1 MLPNFRILNPTELE
15 KIEDLL
21 KEYFS
26 SCNLYILNILERDR
40 KVVDLK
46 EIFFE
51 VDLKKTNATEK
62 DKIAKICFSLEFFR
76 KIEAYYNHMFDEKNK
91 EYNVKIGAIIR
102 NHRKNKKI
110 TQIELAE
117 RVGLGKVS
125 IQKYESG
132 ERAVPFNVL
141 VNIFKELDIDIDV
154 LKKFFKNEEI
164 SDFKNILS
172 SLLLGEKS
180 KKKLKQ
186 ILLFID
192 YFESLGFSFFIT
204 DTLDSENNLRYGT
217 LEDFIRNPK
226 VVIVKAPNNNY
237 FNIGI
242 KDFLHFLT
250 LYSTNNIKNL
260 YSFLEIYHLDRS
272 DTINDPS
279 EIDRMQDL
287 FSEYPLTQESNFEEI
302 LEKLDKKNKGV

>member
-1 MLPNFRILNPTELE
+1 MNEN
-15 KIEDLL
+15 
-21 KEYFS
+21 
-26 SCNLYILNILERDR
+26 
-40 KVVDLK
+40 
-46 EIFFE
+46 
-51 VDLKKTNATEK
+51 
-62 DKIAKICFSLEFFR
+62 
-76 KIEAYYNHMFDEKNK
+76 EKNK
-91 EYNVKIGAIIR
+91 YNIEIGSIIR
-102 NHRKNKKI
+102 NYRKNKKI

-117 RVGLGKVS
+117 KVGLGKVS

-141 VNIFKELDIDIDV
+141 VNIFQELNIDMDV
-154 LKKFFKNEEI
+154 LKKFFKNQKITE
-164 SDFKNILS
+164 FKSILS
-172 SLLLGEKS
+172 SLSTSGES
-180 KKKLKQ
+180 KKRIKQ

-242 KDFLHFLT
+242 KDFLRFLT

>member
-1 MLPNFRILNPTELE
+1 MNEN
-15 KIEDLL
+15 
-21 KEYFS
+21 
-26 SCNLYILNILERDR
+26 
-40 KVVDLK
+40 
-46 EIFFE
+46 
-51 VDLKKTNATEK
+51 
-62 DKIAKICFSLEFFR
+62 
-76 KIEAYYNHMFDEKNK
+76 EKNK
-91 EYNVKIGAIIR
+91 YNIEIGSIIR
-102 NHRKNKKI
+102 NYRKNKKI
-110 TQIELAE
+110 TQIKLAE
-117 RVGLGKVS
+117 KVGLGKVS

-164 SDFKNILS
+164 SNFKNILS
-172 SLLLGEKS
+172 SLLLGGKS
-180 KKKLKQ
+180 KRRLKQ

-226 VVIVKAPNNNY
+226 VAIVKAPDNNY

-242 KDFLHFLT
+242 KDFLRFLT
-250 LYSTNNIKNL
+250 LYSANNIKNL

-287 FSEYPLTQESNFEEI
+287 FSEYPLTQEGNFEEV

>member
-1 MLPNFRILNPTELE
+1 MNEN
-15 KIEDLL
+15 
-21 KEYFS
+21 
-26 SCNLYILNILERDR
+26 
-40 KVVDLK
+40 
-46 EIFFE
+46 
-51 VDLKKTNATEK
+51 
-62 DKIAKICFSLEFFR
+62 
-76 KIEAYYNHMFDEKNK
+76 EKNK
-91 EYNVKIGAIIR
+91 YNIEIGSIIR
-102 NHRKNKKI
+102 NYRKNKKI

-117 RVGLGKVS
+117 KVGLGKVS

-141 VNIFKELDIDIDV
+141 VNIFQELNIDMDV
-154 LKKFFKNEEI
+154 LKKFFKNQKITE
-164 SDFKNILS
+164 FKSILS
-172 SLLLGEKS
+172 SLSTSGES
-180 KKKLKQ
+180 KKRIKQ

-226 VVIVKAPNNNY
+226 VAIVKAPDNNY

-242 KDFLHFLT
+242 KDFLRFLT

-279 EIDRMQDL
+279 EIDRMEDL
-287 FSEYPLTQESNFEEI
+287 FSEYPLTQEGNFEEV

>member
-1 MLPNFRILNPTELE
+1 MNEN
-15 KIEDLL
+15 
-21 KEYFS
+21 
-26 SCNLYILNILERDR
+26 
-40 KVVDLK
+40 
-46 EIFFE
+46 
-51 VDLKKTNATEK
+51 
-62 DKIAKICFSLEFFR
+62 
-76 KIEAYYNHMFDEKNK
+76 EKNK
-91 EYNVKIGAIIR
+91 YNIEIGSIIR
-102 NHRKNKKI
+102 NYRKNKKI

-117 RVGLGKVS
+117 KVGLGKVS

-141 VNIFKELDIDIDV
+141 VNIFQELNIDMDV
-154 LKKFFKNEEI
+154 LKRFFKNQKITE
-164 SDFKNILS
+164 FKSILS
-172 SLLLGEKS
+172 SLSTSGES
-180 KKKLKQ
+180 KKRIKQ

-226 VVIVKAPNNNY
+226 VAIVKAPNNNY

-242 KDFLHFLT
+242 KDFLRFLT

-279 EIDRMQDL
+279 EIDRMEDL
-287 FSEYPLTQESNFEEI
+287 FSEYPLTQEGNFEEV

>member
-1 MLPNFRILNPTELE
+1 MNEN
-15 KIEDLL
+15 
-21 KEYFS
+21 
-26 SCNLYILNILERDR
+26 
-40 KVVDLK
+40 
-46 EIFFE
+46 
-51 VDLKKTNATEK
+51 
-62 DKIAKICFSLEFFR
+62 
-76 KIEAYYNHMFDEKNK
+76 EKNK
-91 EYNVKIGAIIR
+91 YNIEIGSIIR
-102 NHRKNKKI
+102 NYRKNKKI
-110 TQIELAE
+110 TQIKLAE
-117 RVGLGKVS
+117 KVGLGKVS

-180 KKKLKQ
+180 KKRLKQ

-226 VVIVKAPNNNY
+226 VAIVKAPDNNY

-242 KDFLHFLT
+242 KDFLRFLT
-250 LYSTNNIKNL
+250 LYSDNNIKNL

-287 FSEYPLTQESNFEEI
+287 FSEYPLTQEGNFEEV

>member
-1 MLPNFRILNPTELE
+1 MNEN
-15 KIEDLL
+15 
-21 KEYFS
+21 
-26 SCNLYILNILERDR
+26 
-40 KVVDLK
+40 
-46 EIFFE
+46 
-51 VDLKKTNATEK
+51 
-62 DKIAKICFSLEFFR
+62 
-76 KIEAYYNHMFDEKNK
+76 EKNK
-91 EYNVKIGAIIR
+91 YNIEIGSIIR
-102 NHRKNKKI
+102 NYRKNKKI
-110 TQIELAE
+110 TQIKLAE
-117 RVGLGKVS
+117 KVGLGKVS

-141 VNIFKELDIDIDV
+141 VNIFQELNIDMDV
-154 LKKFFKNEEI
+154 LKKFFKNQKITE
-164 SDFKNILS
+164 FKSILS
-172 SLLLGEKS
+172 SLSTSGES
-180 KKKLKQ
+180 KKRIKQ

-226 VVIVKAPNNNY
+226 VAIVKAPDNNY

-242 KDFLHFLT
+242 KDFLRFLT

-287 FSEYPLTQESNFEEI
+287 FSEYPLTQEGNFEEV

>member
-1 MLPNFRILNPTELE
+1 MNEN
-15 KIEDLL
+15 
-21 KEYFS
+21 
-26 SCNLYILNILERDR
+26 
-40 KVVDLK
+40 
-46 EIFFE
+46 
-51 VDLKKTNATEK
+51 
-62 DKIAKICFSLEFFR
+62 
-76 KIEAYYNHMFDEKNK
+76 EKNK
-91 EYNVKIGAIIR
+91 YNIEIGSIIR
-102 NHRKNKKI
+102 NYRKNKKI
-110 TQIELAE
+110 TQIKLAE
-117 RVGLGKVS
+117 KVGLGKVS

-141 VNIFKELDIDIDV
+141 VNIFQELNIDMDV
-154 LKKFFKNEEI
+154 LKKFFKNQKITE
-164 SDFKNILS
+164 FKSILS
-172 SLLLGEKS
+172 SLSTSGES
-180 KKKLKQ
+180 KKRIKQ

-242 KDFLHFLT
+242 KDFLRFLT

-287 FSEYPLTQESNFEEI
+287 FSEYPLTQEGNFEEV

>member
-1 MLPNFRILNPTELE
+1 MNEN
-15 KIEDLL
+15 
-21 KEYFS
+21 
-26 SCNLYILNILERDR
+26 
-40 KVVDLK
+40 
-46 EIFFE
+46 
-51 VDLKKTNATEK
+51 
-62 DKIAKICFSLEFFR
+62 
-76 KIEAYYNHMFDEKNK
+76 EKNK
-91 EYNVKIGAIIR
+91 YNIEIGSIIR
-102 NHRKNKKI
+102 NYRKNKKI
-110 TQIELAE
+110 TQIKLAE
-117 RVGLGKVS
+117 KVGLGKVS

-141 VNIFKELDIDIDV
+141 VNIFQELNIDMDV
-154 LKKFFKNEEI
+154 LKKFFKNQKITE
-164 SDFKNILS
+164 FKSILS
-172 SLLLGEKS
+172 SLSTSGES
-180 KKKLKQ
+180 KKRIKQ

-226 VVIVKAPNNNY
+226 VAIVKAPDNNY

-242 KDFLHFLT
+242 KDFLRFLT

-287 FSEYPLTQESNFEEI
+287 FSEYPLTQEGNFEEV
-302 LEKLDKKNKGV
+302 LEKLDKKK

>member
-1 MLPNFRILNPTELE
+1 MNEN
-15 KIEDLL
+15 
-21 KEYFS
+21 
-26 SCNLYILNILERDR
+26 
-40 KVVDLK
+40 
-46 EIFFE
+46 
-51 VDLKKTNATEK
+51 
-62 DKIAKICFSLEFFR
+62 
-76 KIEAYYNHMFDEKNK
+76 EKNK
-91 EYNVKIGAIIR
+91 YNIEIGSIIR
-102 NHRKNKKI
+102 NYRKNKKI

-117 RVGLGKVS
+117 KVGLGKVS

-141 VNIFKELDIDIDV
+141 VNIFQELNIDMDV
-154 LKKFFKNEEI
+154 LKRFFKNQKITE
-164 SDFKNILS
+164 FKSILS
-172 SLLLGEKS
+172 SLSTIGES
-180 KKKLKQ
+180 KKRIKQ

-204 DTLDSENNLRYGT
+204 NTLDNENNLRYGT

-226 VVIVKAPNNNY
+226 VAIVKAPNNNY

-242 KDFLHFLT
+242 KDFLRFLS

>member
-1 MLPNFRILNPTELE
+1 MNEN
-15 KIEDLL
+15 
-21 KEYFS
+21 
-26 SCNLYILNILERDR
+26 
-40 KVVDLK
+40 
-46 EIFFE
+46 
-51 VDLKKTNATEK
+51 
-62 DKIAKICFSLEFFR
+62 
-76 KIEAYYNHMFDEKNK
+76 EKNK
-91 EYNVKIGAIIR
+91 YNIEIGSIIR
-102 NHRKNKKI
+102 NYRKNKKI

-117 RVGLGKVS
+117 KVGLGKVS

-141 VNIFKELDIDIDV
+141 VNIFQELNIDMDV
-154 LKKFFKNEEI
+154 LKKFFKNQKITE
-164 SDFKNILS
+164 FKSILS
-172 SLLLGEKS
+172 SLSTSGES
-180 KKKLKQ
+180 KKRIKQ

-242 KDFLHFLT
+242 KDFLRFLT

-287 FSEYPLTQESNFEEI
+287 FSEYPLTQEGNFEEV

>member
-1 MLPNFRILNPTELE
+1 MNEN
-15 KIEDLL
+15 
-21 KEYFS
+21 
-26 SCNLYILNILERDR
+26 
-40 KVVDLK
+40 
-46 EIFFE
+46 
-51 VDLKKTNATEK
+51 
-62 DKIAKICFSLEFFR
+62 
-76 KIEAYYNHMFDEKNK
+76 EKNK
-91 EYNVKIGAIIR
+91 YNIEIGSIIR
-102 NHRKNKKI
+102 NYRKNKKI
-110 TQIELAE
+110 TQIKLAE
-117 RVGLGKVS
+117 KVGLGKVS

-164 SDFKNILS
+164 SNFKNILS
-172 SLLLGEKS
+172 SLLLGGKS
-180 KKKLKQ
+180 KRRLKQ

-226 VVIVKAPNNNY
+226 VAIVKAPDNNY

-242 KDFLHFLT
+242 KDFLRFLT

-287 FSEYPLTQESNFEEI
+287 FSEYPLTQEGNFEEV

>member
-1 MLPNFRILNPTELE
+1 M
-15 KIEDLL
+15 
-21 KEYFS
+21 
-26 SCNLYILNILERDR
+26 
-40 KVVDLK
+40 
-46 EIFFE
+46 
-51 VDLKKTNATEK
+51 
-62 DKIAKICFSLEFFR
+62 
-76 KIEAYYNHMFDEKNK
+76 DEKNK
-91 EYNVKIGAIIR
+91 KYNVEIGAIIR

-117 RVGLGKVS
+117 KVGLGKVS

-154 LKKFFKNEEI
+154 LKTFFKNEQI

-172 SLLLGEKS
+172 SFVLVEESEKR
-180 KKKLKQ
+180 LKQ

-226 VVIVKAPNNNY
+226 VAIVKAPDNNY

-242 KDFLHFLT
+242 KDFLRFLT

-272 DTINDPS
+272 DTINDPF
-279 EIDRMQDL
+279 EIDRMEDL
-287 FSEYPLTQESNFEEI
+287 FVKYPLTREGNFEEI

>member
-1 MLPNFRILNPTELE
+1 MNEN
-15 KIEDLL
+15 
-21 KEYFS
+21 
-26 SCNLYILNILERDR
+26 
-40 KVVDLK
+40 
-46 EIFFE
+46 
-51 VDLKKTNATEK
+51 
-62 DKIAKICFSLEFFR
+62 
-76 KIEAYYNHMFDEKNK
+76 EKNK
-91 EYNVKIGAIIR
+91 YNIEIGSIIR
-102 NHRKNKKI
+102 NYRKNKKI
-110 TQIELAE
+110 TQIKLAE
-117 RVGLGKVS
+117 KVGLGKVS

-141 VNIFKELDIDIDV
+141 VNIFQELNIDMDV
-154 LKKFFKNEEI
+154 LKKFFKNQKITE
-164 SDFKNILS
+164 FKSILS
-172 SLLLGEKS
+172 SLSTSGES
-180 KKKLKQ
+180 KKRIKQ

-226 VVIVKAPNNNY
+226 VAIVKAPDNNY

-242 KDFLHFLT
+242 KDFLRFLT

-260 YSFLEIYHLDRS
+260 YSFLEIYHLDKS

-279 EIDRMQDL
+279 EIDRMEEL
-287 FSEYPLTQESNFEEI
+287 FSKYPLTQEGNFEEV

>member
-1 MLPNFRILNPTELE
+1 MNEN
-15 KIEDLL
+15 
-21 KEYFS
+21 
-26 SCNLYILNILERDR
+26 
-40 KVVDLK
+40 
-46 EIFFE
+46 
-51 VDLKKTNATEK
+51 
-62 DKIAKICFSLEFFR
+62 
-76 KIEAYYNHMFDEKNK
+76 EKNK
-91 EYNVKIGAIIR
+91 YNIEIGSIIR
-102 NHRKNKKI
+102 NYRKNKKI
-110 TQIELAE
+110 TQIKLAE
-117 RVGLGKVS
+117 KVGLGKVS

-141 VNIFKELDIDIDV
+141 VNIFQELNIDMDV
-154 LKKFFKNEEI
+154 LKKFFKNQKITE
-164 SDFKNILS
+164 FKSILS
-172 SLLLGEKS
+172 SLSTSGES
-180 KKKLKQ
+180 KKRIKQ

-226 VVIVKAPNNNY
+226 VAIVKAPDNNY

-242 KDFLHFLT
+242 KDFLRFLT

-260 YSFLEIYHLDRS
+260 YSFLEIYHLDKS

-287 FSEYPLTQESNFEEI
+287 FSEYPLTQEGNFEEV

>member
-1 MLPNFRILNPTELE
+1 M
-15 KIEDLL
+15 
-21 KEYFS
+21 
-26 SCNLYILNILERDR
+26 
-40 KVVDLK
+40 
-46 EIFFE
+46 
-51 VDLKKTNATEK
+51 
-62 DKIAKICFSLEFFR
+62 
-76 KIEAYYNHMFDEKNK
+76 DEKNK
-91 EYNVKIGAIIR
+91 EYNVEIGTIIR

-172 SLLLGEKS
+172 SLSTIGES
-180 KKKLKQ
+180 KKRIKQ

-192 YFESLGFSFFIT
+192 YFESLGFSFYIA
-204 DTLDSENNLRYGT
+204 DSFSKEYNIMFGT
-217 LEDFIRNPK
+217 PEDFIRNPK
-226 VVIVKAPNNNY
+226 IVIIKAPDVKDFT

-242 KDFLHFLT
+242 KDFLQFLT
-250 LYSTNNIKNL
+250 LYSTNNIKN
-260 YSFLEIYHLDRS
+260 F
-272 DTINDPS
+272 
-279 EIDRMQDL
+279 
-287 FSEYPLTQESNFEEI
+287 
-302 LEKLDKKNKGV
+302 

>member
-1 MLPNFRILNPTELE
+1 MNEN
-15 KIEDLL
+15 
-21 KEYFS
+21 
-26 SCNLYILNILERDR
+26 
-40 KVVDLK
+40 
-46 EIFFE
+46 
-51 VDLKKTNATEK
+51 
-62 DKIAKICFSLEFFR
+62 
-76 KIEAYYNHMFDEKNK
+76 EKNK
-91 EYNVKIGAIIR
+91 YNIEIGSIIR
-102 NHRKNKKI
+102 NYRKNKKI
-110 TQIELAE
+110 TQIKLAE
-117 RVGLGKVS
+117 KVGLGKVS

-141 VNIFKELDIDIDV
+141 VNIFQELNIDMDV
-154 LKKFFKNEEI
+154 LKKFFKNQKITE
-164 SDFKNILS
+164 FKSILS
-172 SLLLGEKS
+172 SLSTSGES
-180 KKKLKQ
+180 KKRIKQ

-242 KDFLHFLT
+242 KDFLQFLT

-287 FSEYPLTQESNFEEI
+287 FSEYPLTQEGNFEEV

>member
-1 MLPNFRILNPTELE
+1 MNEN
-15 KIEDLL
+15 
-21 KEYFS
+21 
-26 SCNLYILNILERDR
+26 
-40 KVVDLK
+40 
-46 EIFFE
+46 
-51 VDLKKTNATEK
+51 
-62 DKIAKICFSLEFFR
+62 
-76 KIEAYYNHMFDEKNK
+76 EKNK
-91 EYNVKIGAIIR
+91 YNIEIGSIIR
-102 NHRKNKKI
+102 NYRKNKKI
-110 TQIELAE
+110 TQIKLAE
-117 RVGLGKVS
+117 KVGLGKVS

-141 VNIFKELDIDIDV
+141 VNIFQELNIDMDV
-154 LKKFFKNEEI
+154 LKKFFKNQKITE
-164 SDFKNILS
+164 FKSILS
-172 SLLLGEKS
+172 SLSTSGES
-180 KKKLKQ
+180 KKRIKQ

-242 KDFLHFLT
+242 KDFLRFLT

-260 YSFLEIYHLDRS
+260 YSFLEIYHLDKS

-279 EIDRMQDL
+279 EIDRMEEL
-287 FSEYPLTQESNFEEI
+287 FSKYPLTQEGNFEEV

>member
-1 MLPNFRILNPTELE
+1 MNEN
-15 KIEDLL
+15 
-21 KEYFS
+21 
-26 SCNLYILNILERDR
+26 
-40 KVVDLK
+40 
-46 EIFFE
+46 
-51 VDLKKTNATEK
+51 
-62 DKIAKICFSLEFFR
+62 
-76 KIEAYYNHMFDEKNK
+76 EKNK
-91 EYNVKIGAIIR
+91 YNIEIGSIIR
-102 NHRKNKKI
+102 NYRKNKKI
-110 TQIELAE
+110 TQIKLAE
-117 RVGLGKVS
+117 KVGLGKVS

-180 KKKLKQ
+180 KKRLKQ

-226 VVIVKAPNNNY
+226 VAIVKAPDNNY

-242 KDFLHFLT
+242 KDFLRFLT
-250 LYSTNNIKNL
+250 LYSANNIKNL

-272 DTINDPS
+272 DTINDTS
-279 EIDRMQDL
+279 EIDRMQDI
-287 FSEYPLTQESNFEEI
+287 FSEYPLTQEGNFEEV

>member
-1 MLPNFRILNPTELE
+1 MNEN
-15 KIEDLL
+15 
-21 KEYFS
+21 
-26 SCNLYILNILERDR
+26 
-40 KVVDLK
+40 
-46 EIFFE
+46 
-51 VDLKKTNATEK
+51 
-62 DKIAKICFSLEFFR
+62 
-76 KIEAYYNHMFDEKNK
+76 EKNK
-91 EYNVKIGAIIR
+91 YNIEIGSIIR
-102 NHRKNKKI
+102 NYRKNKKI
-110 TQIELAE
+110 TQIKLAE
-117 RVGLGKVS
+117 KVGLGKVS

-180 KKKLKQ
+180 KKRLKQ

-226 VVIVKAPNNNY
+226 VAIVKAPDNNCG
-237 FNIGI
+237 F
-242 KDFLHFLT
+242 
-250 LYSTNNIKNL
+250 
-260 YSFLEIYHLDRS
+260 
-272 DTINDPS
+272 
-279 EIDRMQDL
+279 
-287 FSEYPLTQESNFEEI
+287 
-302 LEKLDKKNKGV
+302 

>member
-1 MLPNFRILNPTELE
+1 M
-15 KIEDLL
+15 
-21 KEYFS
+21 S
-26 SCNLYILNILERDR
+26 
-40 KVVDLK
+40 
-46 EIFFE
+46 
-51 VDLKKTNATEK
+51 
-62 DKIAKICFSLEFFR
+62 
-76 KIEAYYNHMFDEKNK
+76 EKNK
-91 EYNVKIGAIIR
+91 EYNVEIGAIIR

-154 LKKFFKNEEI
+154 LKKFFKNEKI

-172 SLLLGEKS
+172 SLFEIGEP
-180 KKKLKQ
+180 KKRLKQ

-204 DTLDSENNLRYGT
+204 DTFDKENNLMYGT

-226 VVIVKAPNNNY
+226 VVIIKAPDDNDFY

-242 KDFLHFLT
+242 KDFLQFLT

-272 DTINDPS
+272 DTINDPF
-279 EIDRMQDL
+279 EIDRMEEL
-287 FSEYPLTQESNFEEI
+287 FIKYPLTRKGNFEEI
-302 LEKLDKKNKGV
+302 LEKLNEKNKGV

>member
-1 MLPNFRILNPTELE
+1 MNEN
-15 KIEDLL
+15 
-21 KEYFS
+21 
-26 SCNLYILNILERDR
+26 
-40 KVVDLK
+40 
-46 EIFFE
+46 
-51 VDLKKTNATEK
+51 
-62 DKIAKICFSLEFFR
+62 
-76 KIEAYYNHMFDEKNK
+76 EKNK
-91 EYNVKIGAIIR
+91 YNIEIGSIIR
-102 NHRKNKKI
+102 NYRKNKKI
-110 TQIELAE
+110 TQIKLAE
-117 RVGLGKVS
+117 KVGLGKVS

-141 VNIFKELDIDIDV
+141 VNIFQELNIDMDV
-154 LKKFFKNEEI
+154 LKKFFKNQKITE
-164 SDFKNILS
+164 FKSILS
-172 SLLLGEKS
+172 SLSTSGES
-180 KKKLKQ
+180 KKRIKQ

-226 VVIVKAPNNNY
+226 VAIVKAPDNNY

-242 KDFLHFLT
+242 KDFLRFLT
-250 LYSTNNIKNL
+250 LYSANNIKNL

-287 FSEYPLTQESNFEEI
+287 FSEYPLTQEGNFEEV

>member
-1 MLPNFRILNPTELE
+1 MNEN
-15 KIEDLL
+15 
-21 KEYFS
+21 
-26 SCNLYILNILERDR
+26 
-40 KVVDLK
+40 
-46 EIFFE
+46 
-51 VDLKKTNATEK
+51 
-62 DKIAKICFSLEFFR
+62 
-76 KIEAYYNHMFDEKNK
+76 EKNK
-91 EYNVKIGAIIR
+91 YNIEIGSIIR
-102 NHRKNKKI
+102 NYRKNKKI
-110 TQIELAE
+110 TQIKLAE
-117 RVGLGKVS
+117 KVGLGKVS

-141 VNIFKELDIDIDV
+141 VNIFQELNIDMDV
-154 LKKFFKNEEI
+154 LKKFFKNQKITE
-164 SDFKNILS
+164 FKSILS
-172 SLLLGEKS
+172 SLSTSGES
-180 KKKLKQ
+180 KKRIKQ

-226 VVIVKAPNNNY
+226 VAIVKAPDNNY

-242 KDFLHFLT
+242 KDFLRFLT
-250 LYSTNNIKNL
+250 LYSANNIKNL

-279 EIDRMQDL
+279 EIDRMEDL
-287 FSEYPLTQESNFEEI
+287 FSEYPLTQEGNFEEV

>member
-1 MLPNFRILNPTELE
+1 MNEN
-15 KIEDLL
+15 
-21 KEYFS
+21 
-26 SCNLYILNILERDR
+26 
-40 KVVDLK
+40 
-46 EIFFE
+46 
-51 VDLKKTNATEK
+51 
-62 DKIAKICFSLEFFR
+62 
-76 KIEAYYNHMFDEKNK
+76 EKNK
-91 EYNVKIGAIIR
+91 YNIEIGSIIR
-102 NHRKNKKI
+102 NYRKNKKI

-117 RVGLGKVS
+117 KVGLGKVS

-141 VNIFKELDIDIDV
+141 VNIFQELNIDMDV
-154 LKKFFKNEEI
+154 LKRFFKNQKITE
-164 SDFKNILS
+164 FKSILS
-172 SLLLGEKS
+172 SLSTIGES
-180 KKKLKQ
+180 KKRIKQ

-204 DTLDSENNLRYGT
+204 NTLDNENNLRYGT

-226 VVIVKAPNNNY
+226 VAIVKAPNNNY

-242 KDFLHFLT
+242 KDFLRFLS

-287 FSEYPLTQESNFEEI
+287 FSEYPLTQEGNFEEV

>member
-1 MLPNFRILNPTELE
+1 MNEN
-15 KIEDLL
+15 
-21 KEYFS
+21 
-26 SCNLYILNILERDR
+26 
-40 KVVDLK
+40 
-46 EIFFE
+46 
-51 VDLKKTNATEK
+51 
-62 DKIAKICFSLEFFR
+62 
-76 KIEAYYNHMFDEKNK
+76 EKNK
-91 EYNVKIGAIIR
+91 YNIEIGSIIR
-102 NHRKNKKI
+102 NYRKNKKI
-110 TQIELAE
+110 TQIKIAE
-117 RVGLGKVS
+117 KVGLGKVS

-141 VNIFKELDIDIDV
+141 VNIFQELNIDMDV
-154 LKKFFKNEEI
+154 LKKFFKNQKITE
-164 SDFKNILS
+164 FKSILS
-172 SLLLGEKS
+172 SLSTSGES
-180 KKKLKQ
+180 KKRIKQ

-226 VVIVKAPNNNY
+226 VAIVKAPDNNY

-242 KDFLHFLT
+242 KDFLRFLT

-287 FSEYPLTQESNFEEI
+287 FSEYPLTQEGNFEEV
-302 LEKLDKKNKGV
+302 LEKLDKKK

>member
-1 MLPNFRILNPTELE
+1 MNEN
-15 KIEDLL
+15 
-21 KEYFS
+21 
-26 SCNLYILNILERDR
+26 
-40 KVVDLK
+40 
-46 EIFFE
+46 
-51 VDLKKTNATEK
+51 
-62 DKIAKICFSLEFFR
+62 
-76 KIEAYYNHMFDEKNK
+76 EKNK
-91 EYNVKIGAIIR
+91 YNIEIGSIIR
-102 NHRKNKKI
+102 NYRKNKKI

-117 RVGLGKVS
+117 KVGLGKVS

-141 VNIFKELDIDIDV
+141 VNIFQELNIDMDV
-154 LKKFFKNEEI
+154 LKKFFKNQKITE
-164 SDFKNILS
+164 FKSILS
-172 SLLLGEKS
+172 SLSTIGES
-180 KKKLKQ
+180 KKRIKQ

-226 VVIVKAPNNNY
+226 VAIVKAPNNNY

-242 KDFLHFLT
+242 KDFLRFLT

>member
-1 MLPNFRILNPTELE
+1 MNEN
-15 KIEDLL
+15 
-21 KEYFS
+21 
-26 SCNLYILNILERDR
+26 
-40 KVVDLK
+40 
-46 EIFFE
+46 
-51 VDLKKTNATEK
+51 
-62 DKIAKICFSLEFFR
+62 
-76 KIEAYYNHMFDEKNK
+76 EKNK
-91 EYNVKIGAIIR
+91 YNIEIGSIIR
-102 NHRKNKKI
+102 NYRKNKKI
-110 TQIELAE
+110 TQIKLAE
-117 RVGLGKVS
+117 KVGLGKVS

-180 KKKLKQ
+180 KKRLKQ

-226 VVIVKAPNNNY
+226 VAIVKAPDNNY

-242 KDFLHFLT
+242 KDFLRFLT

-260 YSFLEIYHLDRS
+260 YSFLEIYHLNRS
-272 DTINDPS
+272 DTINDPF
-279 EIDRMQDL
+279 EIDRMEEL
-287 FSEYPLTQESNFEEI
+287 FSKYPLTQEGNFEEV

>member
-1 MLPNFRILNPTELE
+1 MNEN
-15 KIEDLL
+15 
-21 KEYFS
+21 
-26 SCNLYILNILERDR
+26 
-40 KVVDLK
+40 
-46 EIFFE
+46 
-51 VDLKKTNATEK
+51 
-62 DKIAKICFSLEFFR
+62 
-76 KIEAYYNHMFDEKNK
+76 EKNK
-91 EYNVKIGAIIR
+91 YNIEIGSIIR
-102 NHRKNKKI
+102 NYRKNKKI
-110 TQIELAE
+110 TQIKLAE
-117 RVGLGKVS
+117 KVGLGKVS

-180 KKKLKQ
+180 KKRLKQ

-226 VVIVKAPNNNY
+226 VAIVKAPDNNY
-237 FNIGI
+237 NIGI
-242 KDFLHFLT
+242 KDFLRFLT

-287 FSEYPLTQESNFEEI
+287 FSEYPLTQEGNFEEV